1 MNTMNKEEV
10 KETKVGSE
18 ELDINTELGDIW
30 AALDITREALSSNG
44 LEIAT
49 ITSILVEKGII
60 TEEEYTEKRI
70 QVSREILEYIQGKLD
85 KENKESKVIIT

>member
-70 QVSREILEYIQGKLD
+70 QVSKEILEYIQGKLD

>member
-1 MNTMNKEEV
+1 MSKDKINENKID
-10 KETKVGSE
+10 SE

-70 QVSREILEYIQGKLD
+70 QVSKEILEYIQGKLD

>member
-1 MNTMNKEEV
+1 MNKEEV

-85 KENKESKVIIT
+85 KENKDSKVTIT

>member
-85 KENKESKVIIT
+85 KENKDSKVTIT